1 MMTELSRSAGQTTS
15 RCVPCIL
22 LAEDDEDMRLMLAAT
37 LRADG
42 YEVVEARDGG
52 RLLVYLAQAYL
63 SGRARETYD
72 LLVTDIRMPICS
84 GLQILESLRQAHWPT
99 PAVLMT
105 AFGDEQTSTR
115 ANALGAI
122 MFAKPFDVDDLR
134 TAVLHLLTHRG
145 VQR

>member
-1 MMTELSRSAGQTTS
+1 MMTELSRPAAQTTS
-15 RCVPCIL
+15 RSVPSIL
-22 LAEDDEDMRLMLAAT
+22 LAEDDENMRLMLAAA

-63 SGRARETYD
+63 SDRAHEAYD

-84 GLQILESLRQAHWPT
+84 GLQILESLRQAHWRT

-115 ANALGAI
+115 AEALGAI

-134 TAVLHLLTHRG
+134 TAVLHILTHRG
-145 VQR
+145 VQQ

>member
-1 MMTELSRSAGQTTS
+1 MITESPRPDRQRSSGS
-15 RCVPCIL
+15 VPCIL
-22 LAEDDEDMRLMLAAT
+22 LAEDDEDMRLLLAAA

-52 RLLVYLAQAYL
+52 RLLVHLAQAYL
-63 SGRARETYD
+63 SDRSHKAYD
-72 LLVTDIRMPICS
+72 LLVTDIRMPVCS
-84 GLQILESLRQAHWPT
+84 GLQILESLRQAHWQT

-105 AFGDEQTSTR
+105 AFGDEQTRLR
-115 ANALGAI
+115 ADALGAI

-134 TAVLHLLTHRG
+134 TAVLHLLTRRG